1 MRVTGTILLLL
12 ASLIACIQGLQLL
25 HHASSSSKGRSSAS
39 SISLGGERRFQVYGQ
54 SVINVDGKLEKSLAA
69 VIRVPREQ
77 PSNEMPNDE
86 PDTSSSGKNQLQ
98 YIHDTTLLVKVR
110 KSHSVVG

>member
-25 HHASSSSKGRSSAS
+25 HHASSTSKGRSAS
-39 SISLGGERRFQVYGQ
+39 GLGGGSRGERFQVYGQ

>member
-1 MRVTGTILLLL
+1 MITPHMKALKSSDSSRR
-12 ASLIACIQGLQLL
+12 ADMNIADPF
-25 HHASSSSKGRSSAS
+25 
-39 SISLGGERRFQVYGQ
+39 SIFSPKAFEQERFQVYGQ
-54 SVINVDGKLEKSLAA
+54 SVINVDGMLEKSLAA

-77 PSNEMPNDE
+77 PSSEMPNDE